1 MPLHLKS
8 ASTTLFQTLAEKA
21 LVFHPW
27 HPLKTVCCFSRGDL
41 HFLLGGGGGRGGC
54 DVQPPPPRLLGPQPP
69 EPLAAEPHSGNGS
82 RLTGASLSEV
92 PPPLLPGGKARRY
105 RGSAPLSQFQFCKT
119 TPALQLLRE
128 GLRTLSQ
135 EQPIM
140 TPASASSCSPPSLI
154 GVAPEGA
161 PDRPPV
167 HQPLTQSVFPRKPSL
182 RHLLAF
188 EDEKSCDPGKG
199 SVARWAEHV
208 WKEFPS

>member
-92 PPPLLPGGKARRY
+92 PPPLSGWEGEAVQRFSPFVSVSILQDHPS
-105 RGSAPLSQFQFCKT
+105 SA
-119 TPALQLLRE
+119 ALE
-128 GLRTLSQ
+128 GR
-135 EQPIM
+135 
-140 TPASASSCSPPSLI
+140 A
-154 GVAPEGA
+154 
-161 PDRPPV
+161 
-167 HQPLTQSVFPRKPSL
+167 
-182 RHLLAF
+182 
-188 EDEKSCDPGKG
+188 ED
-199 SVARWAEHV
+199 SVARAAHYDSCLCLILL
-208 WKEFPS
+208 PSLPHRCCS